1 MSRQT
6 RSRRL
11 PADVAACS
19 FWCNSGSGRTLEL
32 GPHDADVGG
41 RRRGASYGVIDNS
54 LVDIRCRWRAQR
66 RALAP
71 TFRAGVMLLFIPWR
85 GGAARRQA
93 HGRSAD
99 KPARAG
105 YRPTSPLVLFG
116 VIPDRGERWSSG
128 RTMLTS
134 AAAGAVRA
142 TGSSTTAWSTSAAA
156 GGSAACSL
164 APTFPAGEW
173 CSLSLGGGRR
183 RVWRGASRPARAA
196 WVGRRLPTKKRPSE

>member
-1 MSRQT
+1 MRQT

-41 RRRGASYGVIDNS
+41 RRRGANYGVIDNS

-196 WVGRRLPTKKRPSE
+196 WVGRRLPFW